1 MHTAKDNLV
10 HVHGRGN
17 IYAITQGGYSM
28 LNYELQHDK
37 GILMLHS
44 EGPLEAADFISITS
58 QVDTYLAGHGQLHG
72 VLIHAKSFPGWKNF
86 AAMLAHLK
94 FLKEHIKKIE
104 KVAVV
109 ADGALANIMPN
120 IAKHFVHA
128 QVIHFDFTR
137 EDAAW
142 DWLRQTGNAPADVVA

>member
-1 MHTAKDNLV
+1 MFAMREISALLPK
-10 HVHGRGN
+10 
-17 IYAITQGGYSM
+17 GGYPM
-28 LNYELQHDK
+28 LNYELRHDE
-37 GILMLHS
+37 GILVLHP

-58 QVDTYLAGHGQLHG
+58 QVDTYLEGHGKLHG
-72 VLIHAKSFPGWKNF
+72 VLIHAKSFPGWKDF

-94 FLKEHIKKIE
+94 FLREHIQKIE

-128 QVIHFDFTR
+128 QVQHFDFAH

-142 DWLRQTGNAPADVVA
+142 DWLGHGGKAQMNPVA